1 MPYKEKICGV
11 YTITT
16 PNGSVYVGSSH
27 NIKLRWSEHRSRLRH
42 KKHHSSRLQ
51 AAWDKHGSNLLFE
64 IVATCESS
72 DLEKTEQ
79 VFIDK
84 LNAKLNTTPYVGN
97 VWCNEE
103 TRKKLSAVHSSP
115 QWKAARSEIAKRVAA
130 KRGIKVD
137 CSDGRSFDN
146 LHRAAEAFGVS
157 PAGIRHLIATQRVG
171 RLGVRFK
178 KSSDEW
184 MEVLTAA
191 EQRMQTMKKNGTLVR
206 AKKNRRCDIDGCVNK
221 HKGHGLCEKHLRNS
235 RAIAYAKSKGR

>member
-42 KKHHSSRLQ
+42 NKHHSERLQ
-51 AAWDKHGSNLLFE
+51 AAWHKHGSNLLFD
-64 IVATCESS
+64 IVATCKSNE
-72 DLEKTEQ
+72 LEKTEQ
-79 VFIDK
+79 TFIDK

-103 TRKKLSAVHSSP
+103 TRKKLTAIHSSP
-115 QWKAARSEIAKRVAA
+115 EWKAARSKIAKQVAA

-157 PAGIRHLIATQRVG
+157 AGAIRFLIQTQRVG
-171 RLGVRFK
+171 KLGVRFK
-178 KSSDEW
+178 RSDEAW
-184 MEVLTAA
+184 RDVLTAV
-191 EQRMQTMKKNGTLVR
+191 EQR
-206 AKKNRRCDIDGCVNK
+206 NK
-221 HKGHGLCEKHLRNS
+221 TREQNKS
-235 RAIAYAKSKGR
+235 RAIAFAKSKGR

>member
-42 KKHHSSRLQ
+42 KKHHSARLQ
-51 AAWDKHGSNLLFE
+51 AAWDKHGGNLLFE

-115 QWKAARSEIAKRVAA
+115 EWKAARSEIAKRVAA

-137 CSDGRSFDN
+137 CSDGRRFDN

-157 PAGIRHLIATQRVG
+157 AGAIRFLIQTQRAG
-171 RLGVRFK
+171 KLGVRLK
-178 KSSDEW
+178 KSDEKW
-184 MEVLTAA
+184 RDVLTAV
-191 EQRMQTMKKNGTLVR
+191 EQRNETRKQ
-206 AKKNRRCDIDGCVNK
+206 NK
-221 HKGHGLCEKHLRNS
+221 S
-235 RAIAYAKSKGR
+235 RAIAYAKAKGR